1 MYKGFDFKNVD
12 YIQYKKYETMMGFL
26 VGVIDNLKMLR
37 YGEYMSI
44 VTSGTEMMIITDFL
58 GLSQNIKTDVNLMI
72 LNIGYDG
79 KYSVEDIDDDYL
91 DKIDSDL
98 LIINEDY
105 FPYSYFQRL
114 INKTINILFYHIGD

>member
-1 MYKGFDFKNVD
+1 MYKGFDFKNVE
-12 YIQYKKYETMMGFL
+12 YIQYKKYETMMSFL

-37 YGEYMSI
+37 FGEYMSI
-44 VTSGTEMMIITDFL
+44 VTSGTEMMMITDFL
-58 GLSQNIKTDVNLMI
+58 GLSQSINIDTNLVI

-79 KYSVEDIDDDYL
+79 KCSIEEVDDCYL
-91 DKIDSDL
+91 GKMDSDL